1 MDAVLD
7 WMHGN
12 VRAGAAKLIFFRVLQ
27 PRNGHDSP
35 AGQVLAKS
43 AAITLRQALKVR
55 TCCSATPIALP
66 CCGHHGKHK
75 PALCM

>member
-27 PRNGHDSP
+27 PRAGHDSP
-35 AGQVLAKS
+35 AGQVLGKS

-55 TCCSATPIALP
+55 TCLRRDTRRFAAL
-66 CCGHHGKHK
+66 
-75 PALCM
+75 AVTRQA

>member
-27 PRNGHDSP
+27 PRSGHDSP

-55 TCCSATPIALP
+55 FSWAASFRRAVALP
-66 CCGHHGKHK
+66 RWGRHSK
-75 PALCM
+75 L